1 MRLLGALFLL
11 RNTRKT
17 ELPTAGVTS
26 VFLARLVARMAPFAL
41 LPVLCWAQATFGT
54 ITGTVTDSTGA
65 VVTRTEVV
73 VVNEGTN
80 LTRTV
85 TTGNDG
91 NYSVPNL
98 PYGNYRVQARTA
110 GFKTFVVR
118 GIALE
123 ALRIVRVDVRLEVG
137 EVGTEVTVQGSA
149 PVIDTDSSS
158 IASARTSKDLND
170 LPLNI
175 RSTVSGTGDSGLY
188 RYVFLTPT
196 GGQGGGSRFSLGG
209 ARGSQN
215 YFNVDG
221 ISSNSPAFGNSIGP
235 AEPSFESIQEV
246 RFEIVNNKAE
256 FGEVAN
262 ITALTKSGTNDLH
275 GALFWFHENSA
286 LNARPFFATSRGQNI
301 RNNFG
306 ASSGGAIKRNKLFFF
321 GTYEAE
327 RQRQPAIIAPNVPT
341 VDMRGGNFS
350 AVPNL
355 TLRNPF
361 TGQPFP
367 GNVIPSSLINQGTLG
382 WQNRFYPLPNFGAP
396 TSTVAN
402 YRETVPQQ
410 IRHDQFDVRID
421 YAVKPSNNL
430 YARVSYKRS
439 EPKVLDSGLPSDRTG
454 LRVQVRMARQVAISD
469 TWTITPTLI
478 NEFKAGFARNFN
490 PRQGTL
496 FGQELVEQLGIQG
509 LQPAP
514 GVENVP
520 TLSVTGFQ
528 SMSQIAKAA
537 PAENTF
543 QFVDQITKIRGKHTF
558 KGGIEYRPQQ
568 YNDFVRPQFGNYN
581 FTGFATGNAWGD
593 FLLGIPQT
601 TSRNYVRPPRYA
613 RFYQM
618 SGFFQDDYKVSQKF
632 TLNYGVR
639 WDYNQPARDRQD
651 IIFNVD
657 PQNGRLVVP
666 NQGIIDKYVN
676 PLFPKAIP
684 IVTATAAGFPDRSL
698 RKGDF
703 NNFQPRIGFAWRP
716 FGGSRTV
723 IRGGYGFFNDDFTA
737 DIFSAL
743 YGGPFSLT
751 ESFVNTITSNTP
763 ALTLQRPFLGT
774 GATGNVDVTGLD
786 LNLRNAYVQ
795 QWNFTLER
803 DLGASIG
810 LRLSYVGTNSTK
822 LVYGRNVNMPAPSTV
837 AFNPNRRPYPL
848 FRNITMRENGG
859 NQIYHALTTQ
869 LERKWSRGLSFMGAW
884 TWAKNLTDI
893 DEIGGV
899 EAGTVIEN
907 AFNRSRERADA
918 QFTPRQ
924 RLISTLIWELPVGRG
939 KRLLNHSRASLVLG
953 GWQLSGSYIAQTG
966 EFLTPSFASVDP
978 SNTQTVGGIPDRIG
992 NGNLPSGQRTI
1003 DRWFDVSAFAVP
1015 PANSGR
1021 FGTSGR
1027 GIIIGPGRQ
1036 IASAAL
1042 FKSFPIRERVYFR
1055 VQISFTN
1062 LFNTANFDIPALN
1075 ISAPN
1080 SVGTIRATAGRD
1092 LAGPRNGLIGAR
1104 LDW

>member
-1 MRLLGALFLL
+1 MKGL
-11 RNTRKT
+11 
-17 ELPTAGVTS
+17 LPT
-26 VFLARLVARMAPFAL
+26 LLL
-41 LPVLCWAQATFGT
+41 LPVLSYAQATFGT

-65 VVTRTEVV
+65 VVPNTDITVT
-73 VVNEGTN
+73 NEGTN
-80 LTRTV
+80 LTRTIK
-85 TTGNDG
+85 TGEDG
-91 NYSVPNL
+91 NFAVPNL
-98 PYGNYRVQARTA
+98 NAGNYRVQAKA
-110 GFKTFVVR
+110 SGFKSSLVT

-123 ALRIVRVDVRLEVG
+123 ALRTVRVDVRLEVG
-137 EVGTEVTVQGSA
+137 EVGTEVTVQGAA
-149 PVIDTDSSS
+149 PVIETDSAS
-158 IASARTSKDLND
+158 IAATRTSKDLND

-196 GGQGGGSRFSLGG
+196 GGQGGGSRFNLGG

-262 ITALTKSGTNDLH
+262 ITAITKSGTNDLH

-306 ASSGGAIKRNKLFFF
+306 ASAGGPIVQNKLFFF
-321 GTYEAE
+321 GTFEGE
-327 RQRQPAIIAPNVPT
+327 RQRTPAIIAPNVPT
-341 VDMRGGNFS
+341 VAMRSGDFS

-361 TGQPFP
+361 SGQPFP
-367 GNVIPSSLINQGTLG
+367 GNVIPASLINRGTQA
-382 WQNRFYPLPNFGAP
+382 WQNRFYPLPNFGPA
-396 TSTVAN
+396 TSTVGN
-402 YRETVPQQ
+402 YRATVPQQ
-410 IRHDQFDVRID
+410 IRHDQFDIRVD
-421 YAVKPSNNL
+421 YAIRSNNTI

-439 EPKVLDSGLPSDRTG
+439 EPRVLDGGLPAEQVG
-454 LRVQVRMARQVAISD
+454 YRVQTRMARQVAISD
-469 TWTITPTLI
+469 TWTITPSLI
-478 NEFKAGFARNFN
+478 NELKLGFARNFN
-490 PRQGTL
+490 PARGQL
-496 FGQELVEQLGIQG
+496 LGQELVELLGIQG
-509 LQPAP
+509 LQAAP

-520 TLSVTGFQ
+520 ALNITGFQ
-528 SMSQIAKAA
+528 TVAPLAKQAA
-537 PAENTF
+537 AENTY
-543 QFVDQITKIRGKHTF
+543 QIVDQLTYIKGKHSI
-558 KGGIEYRPQQ
+558 KGGVEYRPQQ
-568 YNDFVRPQFGNYN
+568 YNAPVPAQFGTYG
-581 FTGFATGNAWGD
+581 FTGFATGNAWAD
-593 FLLGIPQT
+593 FLLGVPQT
-601 TSRNYVRPPRYA
+601 TSRNYVRPTRYA
-613 RFYQM
+613 RFFHL
-618 SGFFQDDYKVSQKF
+618 SGFIQDDFKVSQNF
-632 TLNYGVR
+632 TLNYGLR
-639 WDYNQPARDRQD
+639 WDYNQPARDKRD

-657 PQNGRLVVP
+657 PIGGRLVVP
-666 NQGIIDKYVN
+666 NQSIIDNYVN
-676 PLFPKAIP
+676 PLFPRSIP
-684 IVTATAAGFPDRSL
+684 IVTASAAGYPERSL
-698 RKGDF
+698 RNGDF
-703 NNFQPRIGFAWRP
+703 NNFQPRVGFAWRP
-716 FGGSRTV
+716 FGGARTV
-723 IRGGYGFFNDDFTA
+723 LRGGYGFFNDDFTA

-751 ESFVNTITSNTP
+751 ESFVNTIANNTP
-763 ALTLQRPFLGT
+763 QLTLQRPFLGAGT
-774 GATGNVDVTGLD
+774 TGNVDVTGLD

-795 QWNFTLER
+795 QWNLTVER

-810 LRLSYVGTNSTK
+810 LRVSYVGTKATK

-837 AFNPNRRPYPL
+837 PFAQSRRPFPL

-859 NQIYHALTTQ
+859 SQTYNALTTQ
-869 LERKWSRGLSFMGAW
+869 LERKWSKGLSFMGAY
-884 TWAKNLTDI
+884 TWAKNLTDV

-907 AFNRSRERADA
+907 AFNRSRERGDA
-918 QFTPRQ
+918 QFTPRH
-924 RLISTLIWELPVGRG
+924 RFISSVIWELPFGRG
-939 KRLLNHSRASLVLG
+939 KRFLSDSRTAGLVLG
-953 GWQLSGSYIAQTG
+953 GWQMSASYIAQTG
-966 EFLTPSFASVDP
+966 EFLTPSFAGVDP

-992 NGNLPSGQRTI
+992 NGNLPSDQRTI

-1015 PANSGR
+1015 PANAGR

-1027 GIIIGPGRQ
+1027 GILVGPGRE

-1042 FKSFPIRERVYFR
+1042 FKSFPIRERMAFR
-1055 VQISFTN
+1055 VSISFTN
-1062 LFNTANFDIPALN
+1062 LFNKANFDIPALN

-1080 SVGTIRATAGRD
+1080 NVGTIRATTARD

>member
-1 MRLLGALFLL
+1 MRLFGLLFLL
-11 RNTRKT
+11 
-17 ELPTAGVTS
+17 P
-26 VFLARLVARMAPFAL
+26 VF
-41 LPVLCWAQATFGT
+41 CWAQATFGT

-65 VVTRTEVV
+65 SVPNTEVV

-85 TTGNDG
+85 ITGNDG

-98 PYGNYRVQARTA
+98 NYGNYRVQAKAA
-110 GFKTFVVR
+110 GFKTYVVR
-118 GIALE
+118 GIGLE
-123 ALRIVRVDVRLEVG
+123 ALRTVRVDVRLEVG
-137 EVGTEVTVQGSA
+137 EVGTEVTVQGAA
-149 PVIDTDSSS
+149 PVIDTDTAS
-158 IASARTSKDLND
+158 IASVRTSKDLND

-196 GGQGGGSRFSLGG
+196 GGQGGGSRFNLGG

-262 ITALTKSGTNDLH
+262 ITAITKSGTNDLH

-286 LNARPFFATSRGQNI
+286 LNARPFFATTRGQNI

-306 ASSGGAIKRNKLFFF
+306 VSSGGAIKKNKLFFF
-321 GTYEAE
+321 GTYEGE
-327 RQRQPAIIAPNVPT
+327 RQRIPAIIAPNVPT
-341 VDMRGGNFS
+341 VAMRGGDFS

-355 TLRNPF
+355 TLRNPLS
-361 TGQPFP
+361 GQPFA
-367 GNVIPSSLINQGTLG
+367 GNVIPASLINQGTQR

-396 TSTVAN
+396 TSTVGN

-410 IRHDQFDVRID
+410 IRHDQFDVRLD
-421 YAVKPSNNL
+421 YAIKSNNNI

-439 EPKVLDSGLPSDRTG
+439 EPRVLDGGLPVEQVG
-454 LRVQVRMARQVAISD
+454 YRVQTRMARQVAISD
-469 TWTITPTLI
+469 TWTLTPRLI
-478 NEFKAGFARNFN
+478 NELKLGFARNFN
-490 PRQGTL
+490 PARGQL
-496 FGQELVEQLGIQG
+496 FGQELVEMLGIQG
-509 LQPAP
+509 LQSAP
-514 GVENVP
+514 GVYNVP
-520 TLSVTGFQ
+520 SLPITGFQ
-528 SMSQIAKAA
+528 TVAPLNMQA
-537 PAENTF
+537 PAENTY
-543 QFVDQITKIRGKHTF
+543 QFVDQLTYVRGKHNI
-558 KGGIEYRPQQ
+558 KGGFEYRPQQ
-568 YNDFVRPQFGNYN
+568 YNAPVPAQFGSYG

-601 TSRNYVRPPRYA
+601 TSRNYVRPTRYA
-613 RFYQM
+613 RFYHL
-618 SGFFQDDYKVSQKF
+618 SWFIQDDYKVSQNL

-639 WDYNQPARDRQD
+639 WDYNQPARDKRD

-657 PQNGRLVVP
+657 PQNGRLVLP
-666 NQGIIDKYVN
+666 NQGIIDQYVN
-676 PLFPKAIP
+676 PLFPRTIP
-684 IVTATAAGFPDRSL
+684 IVTAAAAGFPERSL
-698 RKGDF
+698 RRGDR

-716 FGGSRTV
+716 FGGNKTV

-751 ESFVNTITSNTP
+751 ESFVNTIANNTP
-763 ALTLQRPFLGT
+763 ALTLQRPFLGAGT
-774 GATGNVDVTGLD
+774 TGNVDVTGLSVD
-786 LNLRNAYVQ
+786 MRNAYVQ

-810 LRLSYVGTNSTK
+810 LRLSYVGTKATS
-822 LVYGRNVNMPAPSTV
+822 LVYGRNVNMPTPSTTPF
-837 AFNPNRRPYPL
+837 AQSRRPFPL
-848 FRNITMRENGG
+848 LRNIILRDNGG
-859 NQIYHALTTQ
+859 SQTYQALTTQ
-869 LERKWSRGLSFMGAW
+869 LERKWSRGLSFMGAY

-893 DEIGGV
+893 DEVSGV

-907 AFNRSRERADA
+907 AFDRRRERTNARY
-918 QFTPRQ
+918 TPRH
-924 RLISTLIWELPVGRG
+924 RFISTVIWELPVGRG
-939 KRLLNHSRASLVLG
+939 KRFLGSSPASVVLG
-953 GWQLSGSYIAQTG
+953 GWQLSGSFIAQTG
-966 EFLTPSFASVDP
+966 EFLTPTFAGVDP

-992 NGNLPSGQRTI
+992 DGNLPKGQRTI
-1003 DRWFDVSAFAVP
+1003 DRWFDVSAFAAP

-1021 FGTSGR
+1021 FGTSGW
-1027 GIIIGPGRQ
+1027 GVLTGPGRQ
-1036 IASAAL
+1036 IASAAM
-1042 FKSFPIRERVYFR
+1042 FKSFPIRERAFFR

-1062 LFNTANFDIPALN
+1062 LFNKANFEVPALN

-1080 SVGTIRATAGRD
+1080 NVGTIRATAGRD

>member
-1 MRLLGALFLL
+1 MRHIGMLFLL
-11 RNTRKT
+11 PAFC
-17 ELPTAGVTS
+17 L
-26 VFLARLVARMAPFAL
+26 
-41 LPVLCWAQATFGT
+41 AQATFGT

-65 VVTRTEVV
+65 VVPDTEVT

-80 LTRTV
+80 LTRAAN
-85 TTGNDG
+85 TGSDG
-91 NYSVPNL
+91 NYSIPNL
-98 PYGNYRVQARTA
+98 NYGNYRVQAKAA
-110 GFKTFVVR
+110 GFKTFVMR

-123 ALRIVRVDVRLEVG
+123 ALRTVRVEVRLEVG

-149 PVIDTDSSS
+149 PVIETDSAS
-158 IASARTSKDLND
+158 ITSARTSKDLND

-262 ITALTKSGTNDLH
+262 ITAITKSGTNDWH
-275 GALFWFHENSA
+275 GALFWFHENST
-286 LNARPFFATSRGQNI
+286 LNARPFFATRRGQNI

-306 ASSGGAIKRNKLFFF
+306 ASSGGAVLRNKLFFF

-327 RQRQPAIIAPNVPT
+327 RQRTPAIIAPNVPT
-341 VDMRGGNFS
+341 VAMRGGDFS

-361 TGQPFP
+361 SGQPFP
-367 GNVIPSSLINQGTLG
+367 GNVIPSNLINQGTLR
-382 WQNRFYPLPNFGAP
+382 WQNRFYPLPNFGAA
-396 TSTVAN
+396 TSTVSN
-402 YRETVPQQ
+402 YRSTVPQE
-410 IRHDQFDVRID
+410 IRHDQFDIRMD
-421 YAVKPSNNL
+421 YSVSSSNNL
-430 YARVSYKRS
+430 YARISYKRS
-439 EPKVLDSGLPSDRTG
+439 EPKVLDSGLPSELTG

-469 TWTITPTLI
+469 TWTITPSLI

-496 FGQELVEQLGIQG
+496 LGQELVEQLGIQG
-509 LQPAP
+509 LEPAP

-520 TLSVTGFQ
+520 ALNITGFH

-543 QFVDQITKIRGKHTF
+543 QFVDQLTKISGRHTF
-558 KGGIEYRPQQ
+558 KGGLEYRPQQ
-568 YNDFVRPQFGNYN
+568 YNDFVRPQFGAYN

-593 FLLGIPQT
+593 YLLGIPQT
-601 TSRNYVRPPRYA
+601 TSRSYVRPPRYA
-613 RFYQM
+613 RFYHL
-618 SGFFQDDYKVSQKF
+618 SGFIQDDYKVSQSF

-639 WDYNQPARDRQD
+639 WDYNQPARDRRD

-657 PQNGRLVVP
+657 PANGRLVVP
-666 NQGIIDKYVN
+666 NQTIIDRYVN
-676 PLFPKAIP
+676 PLFPKSIP
-684 IVTATAAGFPDRSL
+684 IVTAAAAGFPDRSL
-698 RKGDF
+698 RNGDL

-716 FGGSRTV
+716 FGGARTV

-751 ESFVNTITSNTP
+751 ESFVNTIANNTP
-763 ALTLQRPFLGT
+763 ALTLQRPFLGAGT
-774 GATGNVDVTGLD
+774 TGNVDVTGLG

-810 LRLSYVGTNSTK
+810 LRLSYVGTKSTK
-822 LVYGRNVNMPAPSTV
+822 LVYGRNVNMPAPSTA
-837 AFNPNRRPYPL
+837 AFNQNRRPYPL

-869 LERKWSRGLSFMGAW
+869 LERKWTRGLSFMGAW

-918 QFTPRQ
+918 QYTPRQ

-939 KRLLNHSRASLVLG
+939 KPLLNKSAAGLIVG
-953 GWQLSGSYIAQTG
+953 GWQLSASYIAQTG
-966 EFLTPSFASVDP
+966 EFLTPSFAGADP

-1015 PANSGR
+1015 AANSGR

-1027 GIIIGPGRQ
+1027 GILSGPGRQ

-1042 FKSFPIRERVYFR
+1042 FKSFPIRERAFFR

-1062 LFNTANFDIPALN
+1062 LLNRANFEIPALN

-1080 SVGTIRATAGRD
+1080 NVGTIRATAGRD

-1104 LDW
+1104 IDW

>member
-1 MRLLGALFLL
+1 MRTLGILL
-11 RNTRKT
+11 
-17 ELPTAGVTS
+17 
-26 VFLARLVARMAPFAL
+26 L
-41 LPVLCWAQATFGT
+41 LPFLCLGQATFGT

-65 VVTRTEVV
+65 VVPNTEVM

-85 TTGNDG
+85 TTGADG
-91 NYSVPNL
+91 NYSAPNL
-98 PYGNYRVQARTA
+98 NSGTYRVQAKAA
-110 GFKTFVVR
+110 GFKSAVVS
-118 GIALE
+118 GIGLE
-123 ALRIVRVDVRLEVG
+123 ALRTVRVDVHLEVG
-137 EVGTEVTVQGSA
+137 DVGTEVTIQGAA
-149 PVIDTDSSS
+149 PVIETDS
-158 IASARTSKDLND
+158 ASLAAVRTSRDLND

-196 GGQGGGSRFSLGG
+196 GGQGGGSRFNLGG

-262 ITALTKSGTNDLH
+262 ITAITKSGTNSFH

-286 LNARPFFATSRGQNI
+286 LNARPFFATTKGQNI

-306 ASSGGAIKRNKLFFF
+306 ASAGGPIKRNKLFFF
-321 GTYEAE
+321 GTFEGE
-327 RQRQPAIIAPNVPT
+327 RQRTPAIITPNVPT
-341 VDMRGGNFS
+341 VAMRNGDFS

-361 TGQPFP
+361 SGQPFP
-367 GNVIPSSLINQGTLG
+367 GNVIPASLINSGTQS
-382 WQNRFYPLPNFGAP
+382 WQNRFYPMPNFGAP
-396 TSTVAN
+396 SSTVSN
-402 YRETVPQQ
+402 YRGTVPQQ
-410 IRHDQFDVRID
+410 IRHDQFDIRFD
-421 YAVKPSNNL
+421 YAVTSNNNL

-439 EPKVLDSGLPSDRTG
+439 EPRVLDGGLPPEQTG
-454 LRVQVRMARQVAISD
+454 YRIQTRMARQVAVSD
-469 TWTITPTLI
+469 TWTVTSRLI
-478 NEFKAGFARNFN
+478 NELKLGFARNFN
-490 PRQGTL
+490 PARGEL
-496 FGQELVEQLGIQG
+496 LGQELVELLGIQG

-514 GVENVP
+514 GVENIP
-520 TLSVTGFQ
+520 SLSITGFQ
-528 SMSQIAKAA
+528 TVAPLAKQA
-537 PAENTF
+537 PAENTY
-543 QFVDQITKIRGKHTF
+543 QIVDQLTYARGKHTI
-558 KGGIEYRPQQ
+558 KGGVEYRPQQ
-568 YNDFVRPQFGNYN
+568 YNAPVPAQFGSYG
-581 FTGFATGNAWGD
+581 FTGFASGNAWAD
-593 FLLGIPQT
+593 FLLAIPQT
-601 TSRNYVRPPRYA
+601 TSRNYVRPSRYA
-613 RFYQM
+613 RFYHL
-618 SGFFQDDYKVSQKF
+618 SGFIQDDYKISPNL
-632 TLNYGVR
+632 TLNYGMR
-639 WDYNQPARDRQD
+639 WDYNQPARDKRD

-657 PQNGRLVVP
+657 PLNGRLVVP
-666 NQGIIDKYVN
+666 NQTIIDQYVN
-676 PLFPKAIP
+676 PLFPRSIP
-684 IVTATAAGFPDRSL
+684 IVTAQAAGFPERSL
-698 RKGDF
+698 RQSDF
-703 NNFQPRIGFAWRP
+703 NNFQPRIGLAWRP

-723 IRGGYGFFNDDFTA
+723 LRGGYGFFNDDFTA

-751 ESFVNTITSNTP
+751 ESFVNTISNNTP
-763 ALTLQRPFLGT
+763 ALTLQRPFLGSGT
-774 GATGNVDVTGLD
+774 TGNVDVTGLD
-786 LNLRNAYVQ
+786 VNLRNAYVQ
-795 QWNFTLER
+795 QWNLTIER
-803 DLGASIG
+803 DLGASVG
-810 LRLSYVGTNSTK
+810 LRLSYVGTQATK
-822 LVYGRNVNMPAPSTV
+822 LVYGRNVNMPEPSV
-837 AFNPNRRPYPL
+837 VPFNQNRRPYPL

-859 NQIYHALTTQ
+859 NQAYHAMTTQ

-884 TWAKNLTDI
+884 TWAKNLTDV

-907 AFNRSRERADA
+907 SFNREREWADA
-918 QFTPRQ
+918 QYTPRH
-924 RLISTLIWELPVGRG
+924 RFISTLIWELPVGRG
-939 KRLLNHSRASLVLG
+939 KRFLDGGLASHVLG

-992 NGNLPSGQRTI
+992 NGNLPSDQRTI

-1027 GIIIGPGRQ
+1027 GIIVGPGRE

-1042 FKSFPIRERVYFR
+1042 FKSFPVRERVFLR

-1062 LFNTANFDIPALN
+1062 LFNKANFDIPALN

-1080 SVGTIRATAGRD
+1080 NVATIRATSGRD

>member
-1 MRLLGALFLL
+1 MRLLWLLFLL
-11 RNTRKT
+11 
-17 ELPTAGVTS
+17 PA
-26 VFLARLVARMAPFAL
+26 F
-41 LPVLCWAQATFGT
+41 CCAQATFGT
-54 ITGTVTDSTGA
+54 LTGVVTDSTGS
-65 VVTRTEVV
+65 VVPNTEVV

-85 TTGNDG
+85 ITGNDG

-98 PYGNYRVQARTA
+98 NSGNYRIQAKAA
-110 GFKTFVVR
+110 GFKTYLVR
-118 GIALE
+118 GIGLE
-123 ALRIVRVDVRLEVG
+123 ALRTVRVDVRLEVG

-149 PVIDTDSSS
+149 PVIETDSSS
-158 IASARTSKDLND
+158 IASVRTSKDLND

-196 GGQGGGSRFSLGG
+196 GGQGGGSRFNLGG

-235 AEPSFESIQEV
+235 AAPSFESIQEV
-246 RFEIVNNKAE
+246 RFEFVNNKAE

-262 ITALTKSGTNDLH
+262 ITSITKSGTNDWH
-275 GALFWFHENSA
+275 GALFWFHENAA
-286 LNARPFFATSRGQNI
+286 LNARPFFATARGQNI

-306 ASSGGAIKRNKLFFF
+306 VSNGGAIKRNKLFFF
-321 GTYEAE
+321 GTYEGE
-327 RQRQPAIIAPNVPT
+327 RQRVPAIITPNVPT
-341 VDMRGGNFS
+341 VAMRGGDFS

-361 TGQPFP
+361 SGQPFP
-367 GNVIPSSLINQGTLG
+367 GNLIPSNLINQGTLR
-382 WQNRFYPLPNFGAP
+382 WQNRFYPQPNFGAP
-396 TSTVAN
+396 TSTVGN

-410 IRHDQFDVRID
+410 IRHDQFDIRFD
-421 YAVKPSNNL
+421 YAVTSSNNL
-430 YARVSYKRS
+430 YARVSDKRS
-439 EPKVLDSGLPSDRTG
+439 EPRVLDGGLPAEQIG
-454 LRVQVRMARQVAISD
+454 YRVQTRMARQVAISD
-469 TWTITPTLI
+469 TWTLSPRLI
-478 NEFKAGFARNFN
+478 NELKLGFSRNFN
-490 PRQGTL
+490 PARGQL
-496 FGQELVEQLGIQG
+496 LGQELVEMLGIQG
-509 LQPAP
+509 LQLAP

-520 TLSVTGFQ
+520 SLPITGFQ
-528 SMSQIAKAA
+528 TVAPLSKQA
-537 PAENTF
+537 PAENTY
-543 QFVDQITKIRGKHTF
+543 QFVDQLTFVRGKHSI
-558 KGGIEYRPQQ
+558 KGGFEFRPQQ
-568 YNDFVRPQFGNYN
+568 FNGPIFPQFGSYA
-581 FTGFATGNAWGD
+581 FTGFATGNAWAD
-593 FLLGIPQT
+593 LLLAIPQT
-601 TSRNYVRPPRYA
+601 TSRNYVRPNRYA
-613 RFYQM
+613 RFYQL
-618 SGFFQDDYKVSQKF
+618 SGFIQDDFKVSQTL
-632 TLNYGVR
+632 TLNYGLR
-639 WDYNQPARDRQD
+639 WDYNQPARDKRD

-657 PQNGRLVVP
+657 PENGRLVVP
-666 NQGIIDKYVN
+666 NQAIIDQFVN
-676 PLFPKAIP
+676 PLFPRSIP
-684 IVTATAAGFPDRSL
+684 IVTAAAAGFPGRSL
-698 RKGDF
+698 RKGDL
-703 NNFQPRIGFAWRP
+703 NNFQPRIGLAWRP
-716 FGGSRTV
+716 FGGAKTV
-723 IRGGYGFFNDDFTA
+723 IRGGYGVFNDDFTA
-737 DIFSAL
+737 DVFNVL

-751 ESFVNTITSNTP
+751 ETFVNSIANNTP

-774 GATGNVDVTGLD
+774 GASGNVDVGGLD
-786 LNLRNAYVQ
+786 PNLRNAYVQ

-810 LRLSYVGTNSTK
+810 LRLSYVGTKATQ
-822 LVYGRNVNMPAPSTV
+822 LVYGRNINTPAPSTLP
-837 AFNPNRRPYPL
+837 FNQNRRPFPL
-848 FRNITMRENGG
+848 IRNIILRENGG

-869 LERKWSRGLSFMGAW
+869 LERKWSRGLSFMAAW

-899 EAGTVIEN
+899 EGGTVIEN
-907 AFNRSRERADA
+907 AFDRSRERADA

-924 RLISTLIWELPVGRG
+924 RFISTLIWDLPVGRG
-939 KRLLNHSRASLVLG
+939 KRFLSNNPASLVLG
-953 GWQLSGSYIAQTG
+953 GWQLSGSFIAQTG
-966 EFLTPSFASVDP
+966 EFLTPSFAAVDP

-992 NGNLPSGQRTI
+992 NGNLPSNQRTI

-1027 GIIIGPGRQ
+1027 GVIIGPGRQ

-1042 FKSFPIRERVYFR
+1042 FKSFPIRERVFFR

-1062 LFNTANFDIPALN
+1062 LFNRANFDVPALN

-1080 SVGTIRATAGRD
+1080 NVGTIRATTGRD